1 MALFTAVLLAI
12 FVLPS
17 PWGAVAIVGGTLVE
31 VGEAWAWIRWS
42 QRRRA
47 HVGVE
52 ALVGETARVV
62 SACAPLG
69 QVRIRG
75 ELWRARCD
83 AGADEGE
90 SVRVT
95 AIDDLTLVVERA

>member
-1 MALFTAVLLAI
+1 MALVTAVLLAI

-31 VGEAWAWIRWS
+31 AGEAWFWIRWS
-42 QRRRA
+42 RRRRA

-52 ALVGETARVV
+52 ALIGETAKVV
-62 SACAPLG
+62 VACTPLG

-83 AGADEGE
+83 AGAREGE
-90 SVRVT
+90 TVRVS
-95 AIDDLTLVVERA
+95 AVEDLTLVVDRT